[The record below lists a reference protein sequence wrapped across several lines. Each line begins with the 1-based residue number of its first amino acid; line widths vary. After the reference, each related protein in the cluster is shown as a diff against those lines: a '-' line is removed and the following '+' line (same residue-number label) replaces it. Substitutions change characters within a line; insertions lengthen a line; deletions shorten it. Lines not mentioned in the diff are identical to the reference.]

1 MGPEGRESLKYCYS
15 SIMRTILSRRK
26 LILVKIENIFQV
38 DIDSVNK
45 KKFNGNH
52 IVRTLRCRV
61 FKLPADATKNS
72 EESYIFNFDN
82 TIFEKGNNMGSE
94 N

>member
-1 MGPEGRESLKYCYS
+1 M
-15 SIMRTILSRRK
+15 
-26 LILVKIENIFQV
+26 
-38 DIDSVNK
+38 DINSVNK
-45 KKFNGNH
+45 KGFNGNY

-72 EESYIFNFDN
+72 EESYISDFDN
-82 TIFEKGNNMGSE
+82 TIFEEGDNIGSE

>member
-1 MGPEGRESLKYCYS
+1 M
-15 SIMRTILSRRK
+15 
-26 LILVKIENIFQV
+26 

-45 KKFNGNH
+45 RGFNGNH

-72 EESYIFNFDN
+72 EESYISNFDN
-82 TIFEKGNNMGSE
+82 TIFEEGDNIGSE